1 MTRSLRRIF
10 QITNFLSEPTNAQR
24 HRPQVTRA
32 EISALF
38 GPELGYVARDF
49 GVRA

>member
-10 QITNFLSEPTNAQR
+10 QITTFISAPMTARR
-24 HRPQVTRA
+24 HRPRVTRA
-32 EISALF
+32 EIAALF